1 MIGLGSFVSRLGARV
16 RPLAWAAAVAVS
28 GCYSP
33 DYDVTGKYEI
43 RWTTVATST
52 LSWPE
57 STKCDGPGGPRSTIS
72 EIEIAQ
78 DPNYAIIVH
87 FGCKVPVRRRGSVL
101 QTGGF
106 EKCELVPGSQA
117 EALGWKERY
126 YDIRLDLTSGEMY
139 LATRNLGENASG
151 SCHVM
156 DAHVRHPGRQGP
168 KRGSKF
174 WFYEGTGGALAERY
188 RDIWQP
194 NGYIEERAD
203 GTLYVQGFGCTL
215 PGRTP
220 PGETAEV
227 PDGACRTG
235 VFAEYGAPELAAQ
248 RYSFNDTEFS
258 MSGEYHGVDRDY
270 TFEIQSTSLRP
281 DDWDSRHE

>member
-33 DYDVTGKYEI
+33 DYEILGKYEF
-43 RWTTVATST
+43 RWTDQRFTSSGSKDTGCDRPSGIHGVASE
-52 LSWPE
+52 LE
-57 STKCDGPGGPRSTIS
+57 VVRDGG
-72 EIEIAQ
+72 
-78 DPNYAIIVH
+78 YAVIVDR
-87 FGCKVPVRRRGSVL
+87 GCRVSVSRRGSIL
-101 QTGGF
+101 QTSGY

-117 EALGWKERY
+117 EAVGWQNRQ
-126 YDIRLDLTSGEMY
+126 YDMRIDVAEGRVWVAYT
-139 LATRNLGENASG
+139 NLGADSDG
-151 SCHVM
+151 SCSAT
-156 DAHVRHPGRQGP
+156 DGRVRRQGTPP
-168 KRGSKF
+168 KRQARY
-174 WFYEGTGGALAERY
+174 WYYEGTGSALAERY

-203 GTLYVQGFGCTL
+203 GTLYVQGLGCTL

-227 PDGACRTG
+227 PEGSCRTG
-235 VFAEYGAPELAAQ
+235 VFAEYGAPELVAQ

-270 TFEIQSTSLRP
+270 TFEIHSTSLRP